1 MKQKQVLRVCSRCKE
16 KFDVLTD
23 DYVKVNK
30 RNMHTQCYIDLQL
43 NKGLSIDYVKSS
55 VLELK
60 ELMNIEKQHKEKL
73 EIEKQA
79 KKLYAQKTQ
88 VNRNIDRKLFFD
100 YVSEKYG
107 VSTFPKHFFMK
118 MSAIN
123 NGTHPSVNKCIPY
136 DDLLDMF
143 KRQEHYLAGIHLN
156 LSSVNKE
163 LSGINKLNY
172 DLAVIVN
179 MYDKYLE
186 WKQKQAVLQ
195 ATRDIVNKTS
205 KETNVNVKKV
215 YKRNNNENNNDIS
228 DILNDLY

>member
-43 NKGLSIDYVKSS
+43 NKGFSIDYAKSS

-60 ELMNIEKQHKEKL
+60 ELMNIENQHKEQL
-73 EIEKQA
+73 EIEKQV

-100 YVSEKYG
+100 YVSEKYS
-107 VSTFPKHFFMK
+107 VSAFPKHFFMK

-156 LSSVNKE
+156 LSSINKE

-186 WKQKQAVLQ
+186 WKQKQAVLK
-195 ATRDIVNKTS
+195 ATREVVNNVS
-205 KETNVNVKKV
+205 KEPNVNMKKV
-215 YKRNNNENNNDIS
+215 YKRSKNESKSDIS